1 MTPHREWFSQ
11 FRSCQGGIVLL
22 GDDGICKVEGIGTI
36 QIKSKN
42 NTVVTL
48 EDVRYVPQLKRNLLS
63 LNAFDSA
70 GFEGRWG
77 RGSITVNKGI
87 LTLLRARLTGTLY
100 FLEGSTVIGQA
111 SVVQSSIDQL
121 THLWHQRL
129 GHMSKKGL

>member
-22 GDDGICKVEGIGTI
+22 GDDGICKVKGIGTT
-36 QIKSKN
+36 QIKSKT

-77 RGSITVNKGI
+77 RGFITVNKGI

-111 SVVQSSIDQL
+111 SAV
-121 THLWHQRL
+121 
-129 GHMSKKGL
+129 